1 MTQAEVHYA
10 LAMDRELWQASQVD
24 PSLLDPIVR
33 VASLPGTSRPIVVVR
48 DYQGPQGYYLESFR
62 ITDAAGRAPAPVRTG
77 EAPADAASSSP
88 TASQTVLPG
97 LELVR
102 GDEHT
107 VTFTLGD
114 EDVAAI
120 PMFVEVGEGGDPA
133 IAAKE
138 TFAKALGKG
147 NVLWLVVP
155 PGGNG
160 AARRPKRKVPRR
172 GLTPTER
179 QQPAWYVQQGDRVYV
194 LTGPSEQQIA
204 GLANASTVEI
214 VARSK
219 EHRSQVSRVPATARV
234 VPGDD
239 PLFERVAQAGLGRRL
254 NLPDGEA
261 ALERWRATC
270 TLVELTPD
278 FAALTGHGGTSFGGA
293 AAGQR
298 RPRRRAALRPDRLR
312 PPLRAHPPPPRRK
325 PSVPRTTSTSRPRS
339 TRRCSTSS
347 SPRARASAS
356 PAPRPRP
363 PTCARRRRAS
373 SPSAEAATPRLRRR
387 TPRQRGRRRGSGAD
401 AAPAADEPEP
411 AGSDT
416 EG

>member
-33 VASLPGTSRPIVVVR
+33 VGSLPGTSRPIAVVR
-48 DYQGPQGYYLESFR
+48 DYQGPQGSYLESFR
-62 ITDAAGRAPAPVRTG
+62 IKDAAGRLLYQSVPGKIQLTG
-77 EAPADAASSSP
+77 EQFTDRVA
-88 TASQTVLPG
+88 TVLPG

-278 FAALTGHGGTSFGGA
+278 FAALTGHGGTSFGGGGGGAAATA
-293 AAGQR
+293 AAG
-298 RPRRRAALRPDRLR
+298 RAA
-312 PPLRAHPPPPRRK
+312 AG
-325 PSVPRTTSTSRPRS
+325 
-339 TRRCSTSS
+339 
-347 SPRARASAS
+347 
-356 PAPRPRP
+356 PA
-363 PTCARRRRAS
+363 
-373 SPSAEAATPRLRRR
+373 AATAE
-387 TPRQRGRRRGSGAD
+387 GAPA
-401 AAPAADEPEP
+401 AAPAKAKRPEDEIHVEAQVDQAVFDKLIAEGKSERVARAQAKAAYVRAEKARILAERGGGDAEAP
-411 AGSDT
+411 ASGDAES
-416 EG
+416 